1 MNACKVLELA
11 TNYNIEKIIELAKQE
26 IAENATKEKHG
37 ASDLKR
43 FKLIVKY
50 LKYAGEC
57 HSRLEKTWIEQD
69 CQCFSNGFTAFL
81 LKNHFEKLPIGT
93 EKIINLHEC
102 IKDNENNLQYT
113 EIDISDIKAK
123 LKIFKSENKKHKTP
137 CTYDI
142 GKSRYNSQYLIDC
155 YTILGGKNI
164 KFYQPKNGELKASI
178 FESENGKC
186 IILPVRK
193 PKEE

>member
-1 MNACKVLELA
+1 MAVFVIFIIFELCSCSL
-11 TNYNIEKIIELAKQE
+11 K
-26 IAENATKEKHG
+26 KEKT
-37 ASDLKR
+37 
-43 FKLIVKY
+43 
-50 LKYAGEC
+50 
-57 HSRLEKTWIEQD
+57 LESKQ
-69 CQCFSNGFTAFL
+69 
-81 LKNHFEKLPIGT
+81 
-93 EKIINLHEC
+93 KI

-123 LKIFKSENKKHKTP
+123 LKIFKSENKKHKNP